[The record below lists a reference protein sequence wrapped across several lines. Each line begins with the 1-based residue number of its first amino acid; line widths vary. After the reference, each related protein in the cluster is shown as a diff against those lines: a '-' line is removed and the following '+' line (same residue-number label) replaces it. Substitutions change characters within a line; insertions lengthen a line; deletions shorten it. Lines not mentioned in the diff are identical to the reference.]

1 MKSSKKQ
8 EVIVVPPE
16 MAPFF
21 KDSEKFVSDFF
32 GQKMEYPEQGVIE
45 VKGERYI
52 LMRAAS
58 MSSGF
63 FEVVKNLYSGKSEEK
78 AIDVAR
84 QLLFDISHAMGKAD
98 AKNFAKQMKV
108 KIPLA
113 KGASGPI
120 HFAFTGWAL
129 VEILPGSNPSPD
141 ENFYLIYDHANSFES
156 VSWRK
161 DGKKTTFPVCVMS
174 AGYSS
179 GWCEESFGVNLV
191 ASEIMCT
198 CKGDKVDRFIMAPPS
213 KIKQRIADY
222 IKQEPELAKKIK
234 NFEVPDF
241 FEKKKVENE
250 LALRIA
256 ELEKMNK
263 FFVNRELQMVKLKE
277 EIEMLKER
285 FNVQDEKKKKNNS

>member
-120 HFAFTGWAL
+120 HFAFTGW
-129 VEILPGSNPSPD
+129 
-141 ENFYLIYDHANSFES
+141 
-156 VSWRK
+156 
-161 DGKKTTFPVCVMS
+161 
-174 AGYSS
+174 
-179 GWCEESFGVNLV
+179 
-191 ASEIMCT
+191 
-198 CKGDKVDRFIMAPPS
+198 
-213 KIKQRIADY
+213 
-222 IKQEPELAKKIK
+222 
-234 NFEVPDF
+234 
-241 FEKKKVENE
+241 
-250 LALRIA
+250 
-256 ELEKMNK
+256 
-263 FFVNRELQMVKLKE
+263 
-277 EIEMLKER
+277 
-285 FNVQDEKKKKNNS
+285 